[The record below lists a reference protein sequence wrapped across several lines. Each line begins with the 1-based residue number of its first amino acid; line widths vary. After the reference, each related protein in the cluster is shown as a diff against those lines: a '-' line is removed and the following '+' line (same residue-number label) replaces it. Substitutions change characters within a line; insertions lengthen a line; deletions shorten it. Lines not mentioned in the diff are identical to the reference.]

1 MLCDLMDNVYALL
14 QLLGAEVGEI
24 VKPPRQHG
32 KKKIIIMAEVQLP
45 KGIVAIRGRLGDFVY
60 RTRKQADG
68 TYKTF
73 VHYSPKVK
81 K

>member
-1 MLCDLMDNVYALL
+1 
-14 QLLGAEVGEI
+14 
-24 VKPPRQHG
+24 
-32 KKKIIIMAEVQLP
+32 MAEVQLP